1 MEVLSQCLVL
11 ERIPADAEP
20 EPQAAAGEHVHLGGL
35 LGRKRG
41 LALRQDDDA
50 RHELD
55 RPRACGDEPEQDERL
70 VERLRGVV
78 VPADDVVERDDVL
91 EALVLGGRRELADR
105 ARVVADLVLREDD
118 ADVHDGHPVMC
129 APATTQLAECLRLR
143 IACSSVQ
150 AWPPA
155 RLPDCRTPSK
165 PLSMHWPAR
174 CARARGGRDAQR
186 VQAAVRNRVA
196 ALTAAP
202 AGQLAAADL
211 ARSLRVLDI
220 SMSEAGR
227 LFGVSR
233 SAVEQWLVR
242 GVPGAR
248 LARAANLARIADIL
262 ERNLK
267 PERIAA
273 VVREPARAYG
283 TKSILDLVRE
293 GRDEQARAALEQAFD
308 WSRTA

>member
-1 MEVLSQCLVL
+1 MAT
-11 ERIPADAEP
+11 R
-20 EPQAAAGEHVHLGGL
+20 QA
-35 LGRKRG
+35 
-41 LALRQDDDA
+41 
-50 RHELD
+50 
-55 RPRACGDEPEQDERL
+55 P
-70 VERLRGVV
+70 
-78 VPADDVVERDDVL
+78 
-91 EALVLGGRRELADR
+91 
-105 ARVVADLVLREDD
+105 
-118 ADVHDGHPVMC
+118 
-129 APATTQLAECLRLR
+129 
-143 IACSSVQ
+143 
-150 AWPPA
+150 
-155 RLPDCRTPSK
+155 RLPDPVEAA
-165 PLSMHWPAR
+165 LDAL
-174 CARARGGRDAQR
+174 ARALRASSAGGRDAQR
-186 VQAAVRNRVA
+186 MQAAVRNRVA

-242 GVPGAR
+242 GVPSAR

-293 GRDEQARAALEQAFD
+293 GRDEQARAALERAFD